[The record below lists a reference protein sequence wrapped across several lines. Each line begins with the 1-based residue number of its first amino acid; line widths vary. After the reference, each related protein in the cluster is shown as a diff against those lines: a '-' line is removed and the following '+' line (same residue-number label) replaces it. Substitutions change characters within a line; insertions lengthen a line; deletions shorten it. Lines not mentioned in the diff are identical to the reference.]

1 MFVKVEVDWNYI
13 QSNSW
18 SGARDVV
25 REVEAQG
32 RALEA
37 LCVIETYI
45 GETLPTETELND
57 FIWFELADLMN
68 LYGDRKEE

>member
-1 MFVKVEVDWNYI
+1 MFVKVEVDWSYI

-37 LCVIETYI
+37 LYFIETYL

-68 LYGDRKEE
+68 LYGDREEE